1 MVGPARPTGGIS
13 RRELLALLAGTAAGG
28 VLLGEL
34 LSGDTPVPVANS
46 TPLLGPKLPK
56 VLPCRG
62 WDARDPTQPVTELL
76 ARPDKVLVHHTA
88 TPNDREDGLRL
99 GELARAIQKDHIEVR
114 GWIDSGHNFLVN
126 RAGLVAE
133 GRHRSLETLLGGRH
147 FIQGAHCTGQNSKS
161 IGIENEGIYT
171 EADPPVAQL
180 ATLRALIA
188 FTCLQYRIRPNQIYG
203 HRDFADTACPGD
215 RLYAM
220 LPTLRVLVHRLLVVR
235 APTRKPPAVR
245 VQVPKPPA
253 PAKPPPG
260 KPEPKPAPKPE
271 PRTPRP
277 FQDPADGPVD
287 DVLEELPEGWATLDP
302 KEVASPPT
310 WPLLRIADRG
320 PTVLAAQHLLRAAG
334 VPGVPADGAF
344 GRSTADGVFAFQRRH
359 GLDRTGMIGGGSW
372 PLLAVPVRLGQ
383 GGEADAAA
391 QVLLRHGP
399 RAAEAVPAGQTI
411 RRETWQRLL
420 GTG

>member
-1 MVGPARPTGGIS
+1 MVGSERRTGGIS
-13 RRELLALLAGTAAGG
+13 RRRALALLGGTAAGG
-28 VLLGEL
+28 VLLGDL
-34 LSGDTPVPVANS
+34 FSGDTPVPVARA
-46 TPLLGPKLPK
+46 TPLPGPRLPR

-76 ARPDKVLVHHTA
+76 SRPDKVLVHHTA
-88 TPNDREDGLRL
+88 TPNDRDDPLGL
-99 GELARAIQKDHIEVR
+99 GTLARAIQKDHIEVR
-114 GWIDSGHNFLVN
+114 GWIDSGHNFLIN

-147 FIQGAHCTGQNSKS
+147 LIQGAHCTGQNSRS
-161 IGIENEGIYT
+161 IGIENEGTYVA
-171 EADPPVAQL
+171 ADPPAAQL

-220 LPTLRVLVHRLLVVR
+220 LPTLRVAVHRLLTAR
-235 APTRKPPAVR
+235 RPAVR
-245 VQVPKPPA
+245 VQVPGALVGRSAPGRPA
-253 PAKPPPG
+253 PG
-260 KPEPKPAPKPE
+260 KPGS
-271 PRTPRP
+271 RP
-277 FQDPADGPVD
+277 FADPADPDAGDGPGAPDDEADPVD
-287 DVLEELPEGWATLDP
+287 PGLDP
-302 KEVASPPT
+302 RELAAPAT

-320 PTVLAAQHLLRAAG
+320 PVVLAAQHLLRAAG
-334 VPGVPADGAF
+334 IPGVPADGAF
-344 GRSTADGVFAFQRRH
+344 GRTTADGVYAFQRRH
-359 GLDRTGMIGGGSW
+359 GLDQTGMVGGGSW

-383 GGEADAAA
+383 GGEAEAAA
-391 QVLLRHGP
+391 RVLLRYGP
-399 RAAEAVPAGQTI
+399 GAAEGTPAERVV

>member
-1 MVGPARPTGGIS
+1 MS
-13 RRELLALLAGTAAGG
+13 RREQPAQGVSRRQLLALLGGAGVSG

-34 LSGDTPVPVANS
+34 LSGDTPVPVASS

-62 WDARDPTQPVTELL
+62 WDARDPTVPVTELL
-76 ARPDKVLVHHTA
+76 ARPDKILVHHTA
-88 TPNDREDGLRL
+88 TANERDDALAL
-99 GELARAIQKDHIEVR
+99 GELARAIQKSHIEER

-147 FIQGAHCTGQNSKS
+147 FIQGAHCTGQNSHS
-161 IGIENEGIYT
+161 IGIENEGTYT
-171 EADPPVAQL
+171 EANPPAAQL
-180 ATLRALIA
+180 TTLRALTA

-215 RLYAM
+215 RLYAL
-220 LPTLRVLVHRLLVVR
+220 LPTLRVLVARLLVR
-235 APTRKPPAVR
+235 PP
-245 VQVPKPPA
+245 VPKPPPAARAQA
-253 PAKPPPG
+253 PKPVLPRPVTPAPVRPG
-260 KPEPKPAPKPE
+260 KPIPPPKPVPPRRAP
-271 PRTPRP
+271 
-277 FQDPADGPVD
+277 FLDPAIPDDGLVD
-287 DVLEELPEGWATLDP
+287 PGYLEP
-302 KEVASPPT
+302 EVASPPT

-320 PTVLAAQHLLRAAG
+320 PTVLAAQHLLRQAG
-334 VPGVPADGAF
+334 IPAVPADGAF
-344 GRSTADGVFAFQRRH
+344 GRTTADGVFAFQRKH
-359 GLDRTGMIGGGSW
+359 GLDLTGMIGGASW

-383 GGEADAAA
+383 GGEADQAA
-391 QVLLRHGP
+391 QVLLRYGP
-399 RAAEAVPAGQTI
+399 RAAEGGPADQVPTVV

>member
-1 MVGPARPTGGIS
+1 MARPTARTTGGIN
-13 RRELLALLAGTAAGG
+13 RRQVLALLGGSAIGG

-34 LSGDTPVPVANS
+34 LSGDTPVPVAES
-46 TPLLGPKLPK
+46 TPLLGPRPPR

-62 WDARDPTQPVTELL
+62 WQARDPTQPVTELL

-88 TPNDREDGLRL
+88 TPNVRADPLRL
-99 GELARAIQKDHIEVR
+99 GELARAIQKDHIERR
-114 GWIDSGHNFLVN
+114 GWIDSGHNFLIN
-126 RAGLVAE
+126 RSGLVAE

-147 FIQGAHCTGQNSKS
+147 FIQGAHCTGQNSHS
-161 IGIENEGIYT
+161 IGIENEGTYVK
-171 EADPPVAQL
+171 ADPPAVQL

-188 FTCLQYRIRPNQIYG
+188 FTCLQYRIRPNQIHG

-220 LPTLRVLVHRLLVVR
+220 LPTLRVLVRRLLVAR
-235 APTRKPPAVR
+235 APGVKPPAVR
-245 VQVPKPPA
+245 AQSPT
-253 PAKPPPG
+253 G
-260 KPEPKPAPKPE
+260 KPVPVKPGTKPAP
-271 PRTPRP
+271 RP
-277 FQDPADGPVD
+277 FLDPDEPVD
-287 DVLEELPEGWATLDP
+287 DPDGGWEDGWLDP
-302 KEVASPPT
+302 DDPRDVASPPT

-320 PTVLAAQHLLRAAG
+320 PTVLAAQHLLRAAAI
-334 VPGVPADGAF
+334 PGVPADGAF
-344 GRSTADGVFAFQRRH
+344 GRTTADGVFAFQRRH
-359 GLDRTGMIGGGSW
+359 GLDQTGMIGGGSW

-391 QVLLRHGP
+391 QALLRYGP
-399 RAAEAVPAGQTI
+399 RSAEAAPADQVV